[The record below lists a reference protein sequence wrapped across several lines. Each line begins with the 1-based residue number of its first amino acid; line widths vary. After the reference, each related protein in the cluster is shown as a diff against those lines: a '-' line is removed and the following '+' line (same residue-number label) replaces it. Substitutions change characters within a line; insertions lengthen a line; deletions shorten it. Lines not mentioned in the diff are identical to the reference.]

1 MEQLQRD
8 RPSLTHSSQ
17 PSIQPLAPEVVSLMA
32 AGEVID
38 SLAAVVRE
46 LVENAL
52 DAGATRISV
61 STCQRSGQI

>member
-1 MEQLQRD
+1 MMKGILLPCDLDSQKPM
-8 RPSLTHSSQ
+8 PSE
-17 PSIQPLAPEVVSLMA
+17 IQTLPDEVIDLIA

-52 DAGATRISV
+52 DAGAT
-61 STCQRSGQI
+61 